1 MRTTQVSAFI
11 ENRPDP
17 LLYLLNVLAEAQVN
31 LVAHNIVDASDF
43 GIVHVIVDNP
53 DKAIRAI
60 RDAGM
65 TCSATTVLEIAVS
78 NEPGSLVDDVLIPLA
93 DRGVNIEYSYAFSS
107 PTSGNASVVL
117 KVSDLDRAEEALNQ

>member
-11 ENRPDP
+11 ENRPGR